1 MKKYYK
7 PFIEEEI
14 LEFEEIMISSN
25 EEEVETDDS
34 DSEFTD

>member
-14 LEFEEIMISSN
+14 LILEDICVPSNDDWEEDEDEGLGDNS
-25 EEEVETDDS
+25 
-34 DSEFTD
+34 